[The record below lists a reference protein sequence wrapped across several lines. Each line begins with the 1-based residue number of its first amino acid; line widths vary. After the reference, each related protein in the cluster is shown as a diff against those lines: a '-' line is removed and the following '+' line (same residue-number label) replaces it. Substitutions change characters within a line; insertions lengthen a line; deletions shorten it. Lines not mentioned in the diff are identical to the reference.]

1 MKVILIIFLILEVL
15 GIKIA
20 IMSYSSKD
28 DKGLRKYT
36 SDNNSTFL

>member
-1 MKVILIIFLILEVL
+1 MFLILAVL

-20 IMSYSSKD
+20 IISHNSNI

-36 SDNNSTFL
+36 SDDDSTYL